1 MTAATK
7 LTRNQALV
15 LRTLDAADEPLGAY
29 AILDRLRGDGFRA
42 PLQVYRALDAL
53 LDRGL
58 VHRLDTLKAFVAC
71 SHPHEHAE
79 SATIAFGICERC
91 TRVWEF
97 SDDLVRDR
105 LEIWAGGQGFR
116 PTRTSIEISG
126 ICAECAAREDEGAAA

>member
-1 MTAATK
+1 MTAAAK
-7 LTRNQALV
+7 LTRNQTLV
-15 LRTLDAADEPLGAY
+15 LKTLDAADEPLGAY
-29 AILDRLRGDGFRA
+29 AILDRLRAEGFRA
-42 PLQVYRALDAL
+42 PLQVYRALDTL

-71 SHPHEHAE
+71 AHPHEHHE

-91 TRVWEF
+91 ARVWEF

-105 LEIWAGGQGFR
+105 LKLWAEGHGFR

-126 ICAECAAREDEGAAA
+126 ICAECAARKDAGAVA